1 MIDPVTL
8 ITAVV
13 SIAVTIFGSAGFWQW
28 MSDRSKGGIRAS
40 IDALRKDI
48 DKMKI
53 SEDEREAKNARRR
66 ILRFNDELLRKVD
79 HSKEYFDDILSDVD
93 TYEEYCEDHHGF
105 QNGKAVMAI
114 ENIRRCYRLCVE
126 EDKFL

>member
-28 MSDRSKGGIRAS
+28 MSDRSKGGVRAS

-48 DKMKI
+48 DKMKA
-53 SEDEREAKNARRR
+53 SEDEREANNARRR
-66 ILRFNDELLRKVD
+66 ILRYNDELKRDVE
-79 HSKEYFDDILSDVD
+79 HSLEYFNDILSDID
-93 TYEEYCEDHHGF
+93 YYERYCEAHHDY
-105 QNGKAVMAI
+105 QNSKATLAI
-114 ENIRRCYRLCVE
+114 ENVRRCYRICTE
-126 EDKFL
+126 KNSFL